1 MFILFWGEV
10 QSCLIICFTK
20 LTSKSSLECKCSISV
35 LASQHRC
42 TNSVLC
48 SILDLRESIP
58 DLSRLRVL
66 MFWIASPQHL
76 LSKFWILWPEDGRLC
91 SVKPW
96 PLIHNSKGSLR
107 QVLRV
112 QQRGATVWYTF
123 VSPSCSPSL
132 MSRVLHLSST
142 KPSTH
147 LTLELH
153 MCISTVPPPR

>member
-10 QSCLIICFTK
+10 ESCLVICFTK
-20 LTSKSSLECKCSISV
+20 LTSKSNLECKCSISV

-76 LSKFWILWPEDGRLC
+76 LSKFGNL
-91 SVKPW
+91 
-96 PLIHNSKGSLR
+96 
-107 QVLRV
+107 
-112 QQRGATVWYTF
+112 
-123 VSPSCSPSL
+123 
-132 MSRVLHLSST
+132 
-142 KPSTH
+142 
-147 LTLELH
+147 
-153 MCISTVPPPR
+153 